1 MRSRIRQSK
10 DSLAKRNIL
19 LSIGGLL
26 LIFVLII
33 IFGIPFLIN
42 LSLFVEKKIDNSTTG
57 KSDAAAYIAP
67 PQLDISYTATNS
79 GVITVGGTG
88 QEDQTISLY
97 VNNERVDEQE
107 LTDDLSFAFDGIRLQ
122 EGTNEIFAKA
132 KVAKKSSNES
142 EHFSINYIKDAPE
155 ISVDSPADGQGF
167 NGGDNRTI
175 SVSGKT
181 REGAKVTVNGFWSV
195 MQPDGSFSYRLG
207 LQDGENQIRIV
218 AEDEA
223 TNRTEKSLKVTF
235 SP

>member
-1 MRSRIRQSK
+1 MCS
-10 DSLAKRNIL
+10 
-19 LSIGGLL
+19 
-26 LIFVLII
+26 
-33 IFGIPFLIN
+33 
-42 LSLFVEKKIDNSTTG
+42 
-57 KSDAAAYIAP
+57 SD
-67 PQLDISYTATNS
+67 L
-79 GVITVGGTG
+79 
-88 QEDQTISLY
+88 
-97 VNNERVDEQE
+97 
-107 LTDDLSFAFDGIRLQ
+107 
-122 EGTNEIFAKA
+122 
-132 KVAKKSSNES
+132 
-142 EHFSINYIKDAPE
+142 
-155 ISVDSPADGQGF
+155 ADGQGF